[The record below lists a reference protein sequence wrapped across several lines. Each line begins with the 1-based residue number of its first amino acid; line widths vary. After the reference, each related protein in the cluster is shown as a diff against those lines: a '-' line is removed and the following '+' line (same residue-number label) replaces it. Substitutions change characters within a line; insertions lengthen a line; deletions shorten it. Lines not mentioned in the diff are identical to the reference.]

1 MGMLLRVFRWF
12 GLLLIT
18 GSALLLFTILY
29 LKSKPLPPPEISM
42 TTKIVDENGR
52 VIDQLDDGE
61 HRDPIRLSHIPR
73 SLVAATLA
81 AEDQSFYR
89 HWGFSLKGIARAA
102 WINLKEHR
110 LAQGASTIT
119 QQLARNLYLTQ
130 DRTWSRK
137 LKEAALT
144 AQLELH
150 YSKNEILEMYL
161 NKIYYGHGAYGI
173 QRAAK
178 IYFDKPVEQLTLAES
193 AMLAGIPRGPAF
205 YSPFEHPER
214 AKRRQRAILDTM
226 AKRGFVQRAE
236 AEEAKREPIVLAG
249 KPPSENAASAPYFR
263 DYIVKTAITQLGLDE
278 ELVHHGGLTITTTLN
293 LKMQKA
299 AEQAVKQ
306 YVGNKKGLQAAL
318 ISIEPKTG
326 YIRAMVGG
334 KSYRESQ
341 YNRVFAKRQPGSS
354 FKPILYLA
362 ALQNGYTPLTRIES
376 RPTAFTYQ
384 GKTYAPQNFGGSYA
398 NRPITLREAIA
409 RSDNIYAVTT
419 HFRIGL
425 DHLVQTARRLGV
437 RSPLRAVPSLALGT
451 YAVSPFEMGQVYAT
465 LANGGVRNP
474 PTGILKIVDANG
486 QVLYQHQPR
495 PSQTVPAAPTFVLTH
510 LLESVFDSGGTAH
523 RVKQMLSRPMAG
535 KTGSTNWDGW
545 LSGYTPE
552 LATTVWVGYDRQRT
566 LPHRDARLS
575 QYIWGAYMHD
585 ALKKR
590 PPVLFHPPNGVKGV
604 YVDPDTDALATDTC
618 PHPVLEY
625 FVAGTEPKEP
635 CPVHP
640 STSTD
645 GQESPSIWDRI
656 IQWFQ

>member
-1 MGMLLRVFRWF
+1 MLL
-12 GLLLIT
+12 
-18 GSALLLFTILY
+18 TILY
-29 LKSKPLPPPEISM
+29 LKSRPLPPPEIPM

-52 VIDQLDDGE
+52 VIDQLDNGE
-61 HRDPIRLSHIPR
+61 HRDPVRLSHVPR

-102 WINLKEHR
+102 WVNLKERR

-178 IYFDKPVEQLTLAES
+178 IYFGKPVEHLTLGES
-193 AMLAGIPRGPAF
+193 AMLAGIPRGPAY

-214 AKRRQRAILDTM
+214 AKQRQRAILDAM
-226 AKRGFVQRAE
+226 VKIGFLKRAQ

-249 KPPSENAASAPYFR
+249 KPPSENASSAPYFR
-263 DYIVKTAITQLGLDE
+263 DYIVKTAVTQLGLDE
-278 ELVHHGGLTITTTLN
+278 DLVRHGGLTITTTLN
-293 LKMQKA
+293 LDMQKA
-299 AEQAVKQ
+299 AEQAVKH
-306 YVGNKKGLQAAL
+306 YVGDKKGLQAAL
-318 ISIEPKTG
+318 ISIEPRTG

-334 KSYRESQ
+334 KSYLDSQ

-362 ALQNGYTPLTRIES
+362 ALQHGYTPLTRIES
-376 RPTAFTYQ
+376 RPTTFTYQ
-384 GKTYAPQNFGGSYA
+384 GKTYAPQNFGSSYV

-425 DHLVQTARRLGV
+425 DQLVQTARRLGIS
-437 RSPLRAVPSLALGT
+437 SPLQPVPSLALGT

-465 LANGGVRNP
+465 LANEGVSNP
-474 PTGILKIVDANG
+474 PTGILKIVDAHG

-495 PSQTVPAAPTFVLTH
+495 PTQTVPAAPTFVLTH
-510 LLESVFDSGGTAH
+510 LLQSVFESGGTAH
-523 RVKQMLSRPMAG
+523 RVQQMLSRPMAG
-535 KTGSTNWDGW
+535 KTGSTDWDGW
-545 LSGYTPE
+545 LSGFTPE
-552 LATTVWVGYDRQRT
+552 LATTVWVGYDRQRL
-566 LPHRDARLS
+566 LPNRDARLS
-575 QYIWGAYMHD
+575 LYIWGAYMHD
-585 ALKKR
+585 ALKNRPPTLFR
-590 PPVLFHPPNGVKGV
+590 PPVGVKGV
-604 YVDPDTDALATDTC
+604 YVDPETDALATDTC
-618 PHPVLEY
+618 PHPALEY
-625 FVAGTEPKEP
+625 FVAGTEPKVT

-640 STSTD
+640 PTSEKER
-645 GQESPSIWDRI
+645 ESPSLLDRI
-656 IQWFQ
+656 LQWFQ

>member
-1 MGMLLRVFRWF
+1 MLLRVFRWF

-178 IYFDKPVEQLTLAES
+178 IYFGKPVGQLTLAES

-278 ELVHHGGLTITTTLN
+278 ELVHHGGLTITTTIN

-306 YVGNKKGLQAAL
+306 YVGNKKG
-318 ISIEPKTG
+318 
-326 YIRAMVGG
+326 
-334 KSYRESQ
+334 
-341 YNRVFAKRQPGSS
+341 FKR
-354 FKPILYLA
+354 L
-362 ALQNGYTPLTRIES
+362 
-376 RPTAFTYQ
+376 
-384 GKTYAPQNFGGSYA
+384 
-398 NRPITLREAIA
+398 
-409 RSDNIYAVTT
+409 
-419 HFRIGL
+419 
-425 DHLVQTARRLGV
+425 
-437 RSPLRAVPSLALGT
+437 
-451 YAVSPFEMGQVYAT
+451 
-465 LANGGVRNP
+465 
-474 PTGILKIVDANG
+474 
-486 QVLYQHQPR
+486 
-495 PSQTVPAAPTFVLTH
+495 
-510 LLESVFDSGGTAH
+510 
-523 RVKQMLSRPMAG
+523 
-535 KTGSTNWDGW
+535 
-545 LSGYTPE
+545 
-552 LATTVWVGYDRQRT
+552 
-566 LPHRDARLS
+566 
-575 QYIWGAYMHD
+575 
-585 ALKKR
+585 
-590 PPVLFHPPNGVKGV
+590 
-604 YVDPDTDALATDTC
+604 
-618 PHPVLEY
+618 
-625 FVAGTEPKEP
+625 
-635 CPVHP
+635 
-640 STSTD
+640 
-645 GQESPSIWDRI
+645 
-656 IQWFQ
+656 